1 MIRNALERAYR
12 AVRGYLKGDDNVLA
26 PSPASLE
33 SPEGQAA
40 KHQHWL
46 ALKKP
51 ANTPATHLQ
60 SSFSKDRKS
69 TPLSQRSYNIL
80 YLPSRT
86 FVG

>member
-1 MIRNALERAYR
+1 MIRNTLERAHR
-12 AVRGYLKGDDNVLA
+12 AVRGYLKGDDNILA

-46 ALKKP
+46 ALRKP
-51 ANTPATHLQ
+51 AKSTHPYPIALL
-60 SSFSKDRKS
+60 KDREH
-69 TPLSQRSYNIL
+69 PLSQRSYNIL

>member
-1 MIRNALERAYR
+1 MIRNTLERAHR
-12 AVRGYLKGDDNVLA
+12 AVRGYLKLA

-51 ANTPATHLQ
+51 ANIPAAHLQ
-60 SSFSKDRKS
+60 SSFSKKHS
-69 TPLSQRSYNIL
+69 PIL
-80 YLPSRT
+80 A
-86 FVG
+86 